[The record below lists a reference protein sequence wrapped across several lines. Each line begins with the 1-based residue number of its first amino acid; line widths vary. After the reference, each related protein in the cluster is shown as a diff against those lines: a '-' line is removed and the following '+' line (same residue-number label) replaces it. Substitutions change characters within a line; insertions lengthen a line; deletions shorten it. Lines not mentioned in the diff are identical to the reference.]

1 MATTPGMT
9 HVRFE
14 ELADAYGGD
23 VSRWPAEARDAA
35 AILMAE
41 EPAFTGEALARAEA
55 LDAAL
60 DSWRP
65 AAASA
70 GLAERIT
77 AGAPRPRFLRWP
89 AWLSPAALG
98 AGLAAACVAGVIAGM
113 SASQRASDSEVALT
127 NTLNAVTSSFELEAG
142 A

>member
-1 MATTPGMT
+1 MSHA
-9 HVRFE
+9 RFE
-14 ELADAYGGD
+14 ELAGAYGGD

-35 AILMAE
+35 AMLMAE
-41 EPAFTGEALARAEA
+41 EPAFTGEALARAGA

-65 AAASA
+65 SAAPA
-70 GLAERIT
+70 GLAERIA
-77 AGAPRPRFLRWP
+77 AGAPRPRRGRWP

-98 AGLAAACVAGVIAGM
+98 AGLAAACVAGVVAGVNV
-113 SASQRASDSEVALT
+113 SQRASDSEVALT
-127 NTLNAVTSSFELEAG
+127 NTLNAVSASFELEAG

>member
-1 MATTPGMT
+1 MT
-9 HVRFE
+9 HARFE

-35 AILMAE
+35 AVLMAE
-41 EPAFTGEALARAEA
+41 EPAVTGEALARAEA

-65 AAASA
+65 APASA

-77 AGAPRPRFLRWP
+77 AGAPRSRRGRWP
-89 AWLSPAALG
+89 LWLSPAALG
-98 AGLAAACVAGVIAGM
+98 AGLAAACAAGVIVGM
-113 SASQRASDSEVALT
+113 GVSQRASDSEVALT
-127 NTLNAVTSSFELEAG
+127 NTLNVWSSSFELEAG